1 MISDRQ
7 NFMLDKLVDQAAR
20 GFIDSEWAEEFIA
33 SMHERVIKGYP
44 LTEKQAD
51 KLEELFERY

>member
-20 GFIDSEWAEEFIA
+20 GFIDSGWAEDFIV
-33 SMHERVIKGYP
+33 SLHERVTKGYP
-44 LTEKQAD
+44 LTEKQAN

>member
-7 NFMLDKLVDQAAR
+7 RLMLDKLIEQAQR
-20 GFIDSEWAEEFIA
+20 GFIDSLWSEDFIDD
-33 SMHERVIKGYP
+33 MRIRVAKGYP
-44 LTEKQAD
+44 LTEKQAN